1 MYLRID
7 RMREAL
13 TPNCVLSKADINL
26 RPVVKVCEFLT
37 VEKQGRESIVTP
49 GPSTLFNCKLAK
61 PLTQAI
67 AEELHTHRPRPPDV

>member
-37 VEKQGRESIVTP
+37 VKKQGREPIVTP
-49 GPSTLFNCKLAK
+49 RPSTLFNCE
-61 PLTQAI
+61 I
-67 AEELHTHRPRPPDV
+67 S